1 MPNPFS
7 GFFDGAG
14 DEQRGRADERAQRVA
29 DHVIHLRHTEGVAV
43 LCVLNSRAE
52 NAADER
58 REGDSNPAVPLL
70 WQCIGQRQPLW
81 EEEKHV
87 HQHLAVEFRLLPR
100 GDEGGEGGEDKHVIA
115 GCAG

>member
-7 GFFDGAG
+7 GFFDDVG
-14 DEQRGRADERAQRVA
+14 DKQRGGADECAQRVA
-29 DHVIHLRHTEGVAV
+29 DYIIHLRHAESVAV
-43 LCVLNSRAE
+43 LDVLNPRAE
-52 NAADER
+52 NATDKR

-70 WQCIGQRQPLW
+70 RQCIGQRQPLW

-100 GDEGGEGGEDKHVIA
+100 GGEGGKGGEDKHVIA